1 MHDITL
7 VVTLTAALAV
17 ALVLGW
23 ITQRLGLSTLVG
35 YLLAGIVVGPHTP
48 GFVADATLAS
58 RLAEIGV
65 ILLMFSVGM
74 HFHVQD
80 LLRVWRVAVP
90 GAVAQSVV
98 AGVCGWLVAKAVGWS
113 DAAGAVFGM
122 SLAVAS
128 TAVLMRM
135 LIDHGRLATHGGHV
149 AVGWLIVED
158 VFTVIALV
166 ALPALA
172 AAGGAGSGGSLGW
185 ELLAAIGKAAAFAVL
200 LWALGNPIVKRVIE
214 PVARMRSEELFT
226 LAVFVVALGI
236 AVIAAGVFH
245 VSVALG
251 AFFAGLVVG
260 RSRLG
265 PQAAAYMSPFR
276 DVFSAL
282 FFVSVGMLFDPLF
295 PVREPGLVALALAIV
310 VVAKPLAAWIL
321 VRALRDTP
329 RTAATV
335 AVGLSQIG
343 EFSFLL
349 GALGVSLGVLPQAGL
364 DTLVAAAIVSIALNP
379 LLFRW
384 LARRE
389 SGRQRPAIATAA
401 RAADPVA
408 GELEGHVVLC
418 GDGPLHRAVA
428 ARLRATEAAVTVIDD
443 DLDFVSAQAAAGHPA
458 VYGQASRQ
466 EVLRAAGVERA
477 GVLVIAA
484 TSVAV
489 QMAICVAARA
499 VRPDIRI
506 VATASDPGGQAWLV
520 EFGASG
526 VVDVTSPAVEAI
538 ARAVRQTLDARD

>member
-48 GFVADATLAS
+48 GFVADGPLAS

-90 GAVAQSVV
+90 GAVAQSAV
-98 AGVCGWLVAKAVGWS
+98 AGVLGWLLARALGWS

-128 TAVLMRM
+128 TAVLTRM

-172 AAGGAGSGGSLGW
+172 AAQAGNGGAGLGM
-185 ELLAAIGKAAAFAVL
+185 ELLVALGKAVAFGVL
-200 LWALGNPIVKRVIE
+200 LWALGNPLVKRIME
-214 PVARMRSEELFT
+214 PVARTRSEELFT

-260 RSRLG
+260 RSRIG
-265 PQAAAYMSPFR
+265 PQAAGYMTPFR
-276 DVFSAL
+276 DVFAAL
-282 FFVSVGMLFDPLF
+282 FFVSVGMLLDPWF
-295 PVREPGLVALALAIV
+295 PREQPLLVLAAAAIV
-310 VVAKPLAAWIL
+310 LVAKPIAAWVI
-321 VRALRDTP
+321 VRLLRDTP

-335 AVGLSQIG
+335 SVGLAQIG

-349 GALGVSLGVLPQAGL
+349 AALGVSLGVLPQAGL
-364 DTLVAAAIVSIALNP
+364 DTLVAAAIVSIAVNP

-384 LARRE
+384 LARWEAR
-389 SGRQRPAIATAA
+389 GAGGGAA
-401 RAADPVA
+401 APVEAAPGDR
-408 GELEGHVVLC
+408 ELEGHVVLC
-418 GDGPLHRAVA
+418 GEGPLYRALLPRLRGAETAVA
-428 ARLRATEAAVTVIDD
+428 IIDA
-443 DLDFVSAQAAAGHPA
+443 DLDYVTACSSEGVGA
-458 VYGQASRQ
+458 VFGDASRPD
-466 EVLRAAGVERA
+466 VLRAAGIERA
-477 GVLVIAA
+477 GVLVIATPSLA
-484 TSVAV
+484 SR
-489 QMAICVAARA
+489 MAIALAARG
-499 VRPDIRI
+499 VRPDLPI
-506 VATASDPGGQAWLV
+506 VAVAADTGERAWLE
-520 EFGASG
+520 EFGVTA
-526 VVDVTSPAVEAI
+526 VADVLTPAVEQVAET
-538 ARAVRQTLDARD
+538 VRRTLDAGER

>member
-48 GFVADATLAS
+48 GFVADGPLAS

-90 GAVAQSVV
+90 GAVAQSAV
-98 AGVCGWLVAKAVGWS
+98 AGVLGWLLARALGWS

-128 TAVLMRM
+128 TAVLTRM
-135 LIDHGRLATHGGHV
+135 LIDHGKLASHGGHV

-172 AAGGAGSGGSLGW
+172 AAQAGNGGGLGL
-185 ELLAAIGKAAAFAVL
+185 ELLGALGKAIAFGVL
-200 LWALGNPIVKRVIE
+200 LWALGNPLVKRIME
-214 PVARMRSEELFT
+214 PVARTRSEELFT

-260 RSRLG
+260 RSRIG
-265 PQAAAYMSPFR
+265 PQAAGYMTPFR
-276 DVFSAL
+276 DVFAAL
-282 FFVSVGMLFDPLF
+282 FFVSVGMLLDPWF
-295 PVREPGLVALALAIV
+295 PVEHPLLVVAAAAIV
-310 VVAKPLAAWIL
+310 LVAKPITAWMI
-321 VRALRDTP
+321 VRLLRDTP

-335 AVGLSQIG
+335 SVGLAQIG

-349 GALGVSLGVLPQAGL
+349 GALGVSLGVLPQAAL
-364 DTLVAAAIVSIALNP
+364 DTLVAAAIVSIAVNP

-384 LARRE
+384 LVRWEAR
-389 SGRQRPAIATAA
+389 GAGGAA
-401 RAADPVA
+401 AAPVEAAPGDP
-408 GELEGHVVLC
+408 ELEGHVVLC
-418 GDGPLHRAVA
+418 GEGPLYRALLP
-428 ARLRATEAAVTVIDD
+428 RLRAAETAVAVIDP
-443 DLDFVSAQAAAGHPA
+443 DLDYVAACSSEGVLA
-458 VYGQASRQ
+458 VFGDASRPD
-466 EVLRAAGVERA
+466 VLRAAGIERA
-477 GVLVIAA
+477 GVLVIASPSLA
-484 TSVAV
+484 SR
-489 QMAICVAARA
+489 MAIALAARG
-499 VRPDIRI
+499 VRPDLPI
-506 VATASDPGGQAWLV
+506 VAVAADTGERAWLE
-520 EFGASG
+520 EFGVTA
-526 VVDVTSPAVEAI
+526 VADVLTPAVAHV
-538 ARAVRQTLDARD
+538 AATVRRTLDARER